1 MPLGVR
7 GGVSIPHPAH
17 NLIPGWPRA
26 GKDLKLT
33 VRRTGQT
40 RLVRRGAPLKI
51 TFLRVDSV
59 RHASCELGRRA
70 AMDER
75 WMDRCPRCGSDP

>member
-40 RLVRRGAPLKI
+40 RLVRRVAPLKI
-51 TFLRVDSV
+51 TFL
-59 RHASCELGRRA
+59 G
-70 AMDER
+70 
-75 WMDRCPRCGSDP
+75 